1 MLEIIRERESKEEI
15 YYTYEF
21 DRGDGSGFTFPC
33 DKNGNID
40 LNECNKESYDY
51 CMQHKSEFIWKSVLK
66 HECNYTE
73 PAIGK
78 CECGE
83 EFELINQYMGACECP
98 GCGKWYNLFGQELI
112 NPEYWEEE

>member
-1 MLEIIRERESKEEI
+1 MLEIIKERNRKKEV

-33 DKNGNID
+33 NSIGEIQF
-40 LNECNKESYDY
+40 NECNKESYDY
-51 CMQHKSEFIWKSVLK
+51 CMQHQSEFIWKGVQK
-66 HECNYTE
+66 HECSYTE

-78 CECGE
+78 CHCGE
-83 EFELINQYMGACECP
+83 EIELWNQYQGACECP
-98 GCGKWYNLFGQELI
+98 KCGQWYNLFGQELI